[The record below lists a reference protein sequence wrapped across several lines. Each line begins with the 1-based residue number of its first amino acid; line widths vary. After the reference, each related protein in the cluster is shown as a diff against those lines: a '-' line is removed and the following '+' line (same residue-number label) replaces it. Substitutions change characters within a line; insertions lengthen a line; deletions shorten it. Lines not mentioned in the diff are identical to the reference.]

1 MDCFYLQWNDYPQE
15 PTIKGD
21 GEVLPA
27 ADGADVQPTEEA
39 ADPREGSSGRQR
51 RYLNQLYLKQTI
63 QQLNHL
69 QALLTVC
76 GR

>member
-1 MDCFYLQWNDYPQE
+1 MIILQKT
-15 PTIKGD
+15 TIKGD

-63 QQLNHL
+63 QQLNYL

>member
-1 MDCFYLQWNDYPQE
+1 MIILQE

-39 ADPREGSSGRQR
+39 ADPREGSSGRNR
-51 RYLNQLYLKQTI
+51 EVINRVYLKTNNSTI
-63 QQLNHL
+63 ESFASTTHCI
-69 QALLTVC
+69 C
-76 GR
+76 GH

>member
-1 MDCFYLQWNDYPQE
+1 MIILQE

-27 ADGADVQPTEEA
+27 ANGADVQPTEEA

-69 QALLTVC
+69 QALLTVYVVADL
-76 GR
+76 

>member
-1 MDCFYLQWNDYPQE
+1 MIILQE

-27 ADGADVQPTEEA
+27 ADGADVQPAEEA
-39 ADPREGSSGRQR
+39 ADPREGSSGRNR
-51 RYLNQLYLKQTI
+51 EVINELYIKQTI

>member
-1 MDCFYLQWNDYPQE
+1 MIILQE

-51 RYLNQLYLKQTI
+51 SYKSIVSQT
-63 QQLNHL
+63 NNSTMESFASTTH
-69 QALLTVC
+69 C
-76 GR
+76 MCDR